1 MVGPKLDGAGIE
13 KLKTLEKAQ
22 GQLQRVHGFVEHMAV
37 AVRDQ
42 QPVAQFASQIRRG
55 AVPMVQLLKTQFGM
69 IADQVN
75 ALLMTAARS
84 GSDQMRVRSLREQVA
99 QIRVQLD
106 IAVTKTMELHT
117 HAADHGEGAASI
129 G

>member
-1 MVGPKLDGAGIE
+1 MAGPKLDGAGIE

-37 AVRDQ
+37 AARAQ
-42 QPVAQFASQIRRG
+42 QPVSTFASQVRR
-55 AVPMVQLLKTQFGM
+55 AAFPMVQLLKTQFGM

-75 ALLMTAARS
+75 ALLMTAART
-84 GSDQMRVRSLREQVA
+84 GSDQIRVRSLREQVA
-99 QIRVQLD
+99 QIRAQLE

-117 HAADHGEGAASI
+117 HKDEHDEVGA
-129 G
+129 